1 MDRIPGILKKTELS
15 RDVKIIKMSDPIR
28 SFYRSHIPD
37 LTSITHPTFRHFR
50 ILLPNG
56 SFYKVQDRIRNGET
70 LQKWLI
76 RYRPSDVY
84 YSTSCWLAPES
95 LGRREKTPLSD
106 NIFLFS
112 DIVFDIDRSPFSS
125 SNLELARKDALEV
138 IRFCANHTIPVKYIA
153 FSGSKGFHVICK
165 DTRQYSDPD
174 PLVREDQA
182 KAVRRE
188 IIRQV
193 QEAGIGIDGKIT
205 GDTRRI
211 IRVPGTINSK
221 TGYVCTVLSTEQL
234 EQPITRILKYIP
246 RVDLGTPVIPV
257 TGDENTLRVRIISWL
272 RNRFG
277 VRSKPHPSFSY
288 ATFLVNA
295 VPGIDR
301 QIPFFTYP
309 AHRNIGKIR
318 DELAFLQN
326 DYGLSDIYLYR
337 SGTGI
342 SAFCLRT
349 FPLRRLEKI
358 IGAST
363 STNYGTILKY
373 KQLFLRVGETR
384 DERQNVIAG
393 SPRYEATLEAPDANN
408 AHFISRPH
416 FRFFSGF
423 PLPLR
428 TYPRM
433 HGTGDI
439 TLVHTV
445 IEEG

>member
-1 MDRIPGILKKTELS
+1 MLS
-15 RDVKIIKMSDPIR
+15 
-28 SFYRSHIPD
+28 
-37 LTSITHPTFRHFR
+37 
-50 ILLPNG
+50 
-56 SFYKVQDRIRNGET
+56 
-70 LQKWLI
+70 
-76 RYRPSDVY
+76 
-84 YSTSCWLAPES
+84 A
-95 LGRREKTPLSD
+95 KTPNS
-106 NIFLFS
+106 
-112 DIVFDIDRSPFSS
+112 
-125 SNLELARKDALEV
+125 
-138 IRFCANHTIPVKYIA
+138 
-153 FSGSKGFHVICK
+153 
-165 DTRQYSDPD
+165 TRDPD
-174 PLVREDQA
+174 PRVREDQA

-193 QEAGIGIDGKIT
+193 QETGIGIDEKIT
-205 GDTRRI
+205 VDTRRI

-221 TGYVCTVLSTEQL
+221 TGYVCTVLSMAQL

-288 ATFLVNA
+288 STFLVNT

-309 AHRNIGKIR
+309 PQRNIGKIR
-318 DELAFLQN
+318 NELALLQN

-373 KQLFLRVGETR
+373 KQLFFRVGETR
-384 DERQNVIAG
+384 DEEQNMIDG
-393 SPRYEATLEAPDANN
+393 SPRYEETLEAPDDNN

-416 FRFFSGF
+416 FRFFSDY
-423 PLPLR
+423 PLPFR
-428 TYPRM
+428 QYPRM
-433 HGTGDI
+433 HGAGDI
-439 TLVHTV
+439 SLVHTI

>member
-1 MDRIPGILKKTELS
+1 M
-15 RDVKIIKMSDPIR
+15 
-28 SFYRSHIPD
+28 
-37 LTSITHPTFRHFR
+37 
-50 ILLPNG
+50 LLPNG
-56 SFYKVQDRIRNGET
+56 SFHKVQDRIRTGET
-70 LQKWLI
+70 LQRWLI
-76 RYRPSDVY
+76 RYRPADVY
-84 YSTSCWLAPES
+84 YSTSCWLSPQS
-95 LGRREKTPLSD
+95 VGRREKTPLSD

-125 SNLELARKDALEV
+125 ANLELARHDALKV
-138 IRFCANHTIPVKYIA
+138 IRFCADQAILIKYIA
-153 FSGSKGFHVICK
+153 FSGSKGFHVVCK
-165 DTRQYSDPD
+165 DPQKYGDPD
-174 PLVREDQA
+174 PREREDRV

-193 QEAGIGIDGKIT
+193 QENGIGIDAKIT

-221 TGYVCTVLSTEQL
+221 TGFVCTVLSLDQL
-234 EQPITRILKYIP
+234 EQPITSILKYIP
-246 RVDLGTPVIPV
+246 RVDLGTPMIPV
-257 TGDENTLRVRIISWL
+257 TGDERPLRACIISWL

-277 VRSKPHPSFSY
+277 VRSKPYHSFSY
-288 ATFLVNA
+288 ATFLENS

-309 AHRNIGKIR
+309 AQRNIGSIGH
-318 DELAFLQN
+318 ELVSLQN
-326 DYGLSDIYLYR
+326 NYGLSDIYLYR
-337 SGTGI
+337 SSTDI

-373 KQLFLRVGETR
+373 KQLFFRVGETR
-384 DERQNVIAG
+384 DERQRVITG
-393 SPRYEATLEAPDANN
+393 SPRYEALLEAPEANN

-416 FRFFSGF
+416 FQFFSGF
-423 PLPLR
+423 SLPLR

-433 HGTGDI
+433 HGTGAVI
-439 TLVHTV
+439 LEYTV
-445 IEEG
+445 IEEE